1 MNANWRWLLLPCL
14 AAVATTARAVPPQAD
29 PNWPC
34 QQIKVP
40 EVSVAAVWAG
50 PPIDAYLTTW
60 SKDPDIAELAPLLIA
75 RRVAMP
81 DAEAEIADFARRNN
95 HDPSKLLALFAGVF
109 ELANQERGSVVAGL
123 DRFGSRQKQLAAEI
137 RAESSKLNT
146 PTTGAAAAA
155 QQTGELQNRLT
166 WDLQVFR
173 DRRESLSYACQ
184 APDLIEQRLF
194 ALSRVIQRVLPPAG
208 Q

>member
-1 MNANWRWLLLPCL
+1 MNITWRWLLLPCL
-14 AAVATTARAVPPQAD
+14 GAAAIAQAAPPQTD

-50 PPIDAYLTTW
+50 PPIDAYLSSW
-60 SKDPDIAELAPLLIA
+60 SKDPDIAHLAPQLIE
-75 RRVAMP
+75 RRTPMS
-81 DAEAEIADFARRNN
+81 DAESEIADFAN
-95 HDPSKLLALFAGVF
+95 HNKHDSAKLLALFAGVF
-109 ELANQERGSVVAGL
+109 DLANRERGSVVAGL

-137 RAESSKLNT
+137 RAESDKLNT
-146 PTTGAAAAA
+146 LMASTSVDARQAS
-155 QQTGELQNRLT
+155 ELQNRLS
-166 WDLQVFR
+166 WDLHVFQ
-173 DRRESLSYACQ
+173 DRRESLSYACE

-194 ALSRVIQRVLPPAG
+194 ALSRTIQRVLPQTG